1 MKSYRKSND
10 LTMKEALDAMIK
22 SYRLG
27 DKLNQVKIINAW
39 EKVMGNAVAHRT
51 LEIKIID
58 STLVVT
64 LSSSSLRQELFMA
77 KEQILDSL
85 HEEAG
90 AKVLTDIVFK

>member
-39 EKVMGNAVAHRT
+39 EKVMGNAVSHRT
-51 LEIKIID
+51 IEIKIID

-77 KEQILDSL
+77 KQQIIESL